1 MWASMN
7 EEKERFSFFI
17 NMFAKTKLKGA
28 GGGGGN
34 RANLLTSDHSAPF
47 QSVKL

>member
-1 MWASMN
+1 MKRKRDFPS
-7 EEKERFSFFI
+7 SLI
-17 NMFAKTKLKGA
+17 GSLKLSSK
-28 GGGGGN
+28 GGGD

>member
-1 MWASMN
+1 MKRKRDFPS
-7 EEKERFSFFI
+7 SLI
-17 NMFAKTKLKGA
+17 CSLKLSSKGR
-28 GGGGGN
+28 GGGVGN

>member
-17 NMFAKTKLKGA
+17 NMFAKTKLKG
-28 GGGGGN
+28 GGN